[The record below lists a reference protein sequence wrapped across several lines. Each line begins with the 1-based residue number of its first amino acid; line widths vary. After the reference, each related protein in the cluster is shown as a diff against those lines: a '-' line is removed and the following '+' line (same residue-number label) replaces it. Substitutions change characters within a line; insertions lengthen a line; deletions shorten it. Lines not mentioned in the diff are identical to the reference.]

1 MSHPKTLASILVLLA
16 TASCAPRDRTP
27 LRIVDLIRELPSAEA
42 RPARAA
48 FEVIDFPG
56 PGRAY
61 PAIRT
66 LAPSRLV
73 YTLPMPRRGVLT
85 ARILI
90 DASEGGP
97 PPQPLRFRIGIS
109 DDRIYETISDVVLTP
124 GVQAEWVALRA
135 DLSAYAGWKWS
146 IFYRPD
152 RVRWRLILGTDAA
165 TGIPA
170 RGVWGVPAIESD
182 RAAAREYVERAAR
195 GR

>member
-1 MSHPKTLASILVLLA
+1 MSHRKTLASIVVVLTA
-16 TASCAPRDRTP
+16 ASCAPRDRTP
-27 LRIVDLIRELPSAEA
+27 LRIVDLIRELPAAEA
-42 RPARAA
+42 RPSRAA
-48 FEVIDFPG
+48 FEVIDYPG
-56 PGRAY
+56 PERAY

-73 YTLPMPRRGVLT
+73 YTLPMPHRGVLT

-97 PPQPLRFRIGIS
+97 PAQPLRFRIGIS
-109 DDRIYETISDVVLTP
+109 DDRVYETLSEVLLTP
-124 GVQAEWVALRA
+124 GVQKDWTELRV
-135 DLSAYAGWKWS
+135 DLSEYAGWKWS
-146 IFYRPD
+146 VFYRPD
-152 RVRWRLILGTDAA
+152 RVRWRLVLGTDAA

-170 RGVWGVPAIESD
+170 RGVWGLPAIESD